1 MTMWALVVDD
11 HLGPGGAFLY
21 RTGWTWG
28 AAVLLFTGGLYVYSR
43 SGKNFSAKQL
53 AGVPEIHGRVG
64 EHPLVT
70 DGIRSHVRHPLYLA
84 HLCEMLAW
92 SVGTGLAVCW
102 VLTAF
107 AAVTAAVMIP
117 LEEAE
122 LEKRFGDAYT
132 AYRRRVPAL
141 LPRVFEQRRL

>member
-1 MTMWALVVDD
+1 
-11 HLGPGGAFLY
+11 
-21 RTGWTWG
+21 
-28 AAVLLFTGGLYVYSR
+28 
-43 SGKNFSAKQL
+43 
-53 AGVPEIHGRVG
+53 
-64 EHPLVT
+64 VT